1 MSAACSKHCA
11 KGRSLPLG
19 GDEAQGPS
27 RVRSATVLNA
37 SPTMKASER
46 HRAILDLV
54 RIGDA
59 NVEQLS
65 AALGVSEATVRRDL
79 TMLAKQRH
87 LVRTYGGATAVVG
100 THEPE
105 ASLEERRTSQW
116 EQKDAI
122 AQAAAAHVQ
131 DGDTVLLDGG
141 TTCAA
146 LAHHLCSRQD
156 VHVVTNNLLAV
167 MTLANAPGIRLTLI
181 GGDLRGS
188 SMSTLGPLAELTLSR
203 LSVDKAFLGADGVV
217 AEFGLCEASAQQAYL
232 KECIIKRAA
241 QIVVLADTDKLGRAR
256 QQHWTPIERE
266 WRLITCATADETSLA
281 PFLALKQITVE
292 TVTLQ
297 GN

>member
-1 MSAACSKHCA
+1 
-11 KGRSLPLG
+11 
-19 GDEAQGPS
+19 
-27 RVRSATVLNA
+27 
-37 SPTMKASER
+37 MKASER

-54 RIGDA
+54 RTRDT

-87 LVRTYGGATAVVG
+87 LVRTYGGATALVG
-100 THEPE
+100 VHEPE
-105 ASLEERRTSQW
+105 ASLDERKTAQRG
-116 EQKDAI
+116 QKDAI
-122 AQAAAAHVQ
+122 AQAAAAHVN

-146 LAHHLCSRQD
+146 LAQHLYSRKD

-167 MTLANAPGIRLTLI
+167 MTLANAPGVRLTLI

-241 QIVVLADTDKLGRAR
+241 EVMVLADTDKLGRAR

-266 WRLITCATADETSLA
+266 WRLITSATASDADLE
-281 PFLALKQITVE
+281 PFRAIKHITVE
-292 TVTLQ
+292 TAAFDDK
-297 GN
+297 